1 MGTILRRDVSHQGRM
16 KPLAFTTRCMLALA
30 ACTGVPGTAAG
41 TSEDVGDVH
50 ADATMSSPRA
60 AHTAT
65 TLADGTVLIVGGFV
79 ERETQIA
86 GAELFNPATGE
97 FTPLPAMLEPRH
109 SHTATPLADGAILLA
124 GGFGTG
130 ARYLN
135 SAELYDPATR
145 TFRPAA
151 DMPASRAGHAAVPL
165 EDGTVLLVG
174 GTGEGWIFLA
184 TAEIYDPA
192 PAAFV
197 QVGSMSVPRASLAAV
212 RLQNG
217 RVLITGGHVGRGA
230 AMVVHATAEMYDPQ
244 TRRFE
249 PAGEMITVRHKHDAV
264 LLQDGRVLV
273 TGGIDASERDGPYAS
288 AELYDPVLEAFAA
301 TAAMQL
307 PRYKHS
313 GTSVVLEDGRVL
325 LAGGAVS
332 SELFDPQGESFALL
346 PGEMQLAGSF
356 QAVARLADGSV
367 AITGGYGADIR
378 PQAGVWIIE
387 P

>member
-1 MGTILRRDVSHQGRM
+1 M
-16 KPLAFTTRCMLALA
+16 KSLAFTARCMLALA

-41 TSEDVGDVH
+41 NSEEVGTVR
-50 ADATMSSPRA
+50 ADATMNSPRA

-97 FTPLPAMLEPRH
+97 FTLLPPMLEPRH
-109 SHTATPLADGAILLA
+109 SHSATPLADGTILLA

-130 ARYLN
+130 ARYLS

-145 TFRPAA
+145 TFKAAA
-151 DMPASRAGHAAVPL
+151 DMAAARTGHAAVPL

-174 GTGEGWIFLA
+174 GAGDGWTFLA

-197 QVGSMSVPRASLAAV
+197 QVGSMSAPRVALAAV

-217 RVLITGGHVGRGA
+217 RVLITGGHMGRRA
-230 AMVVHATAEMYDPQ
+230 AMMVHATAEMYDPQ

-249 PAGEMITVRHKHDAV
+249 PAGEMITGRHKHDAV

-273 TGGIDASERDGPYAS
+273 TGGIDASERGGPYAS
-288 AELYDPVLEAFAA
+288 AELYDPALGAFSA
-301 TAAMQL
+301 TAAMQR

-325 LAGGAVS
+325 LAGGAARP
-332 SELFDPQGESFALL
+332 ELFDPGAEDFALL
-346 PGEMQLAGSF
+346 PGEMQLAPSF
-356 QAVARLADGSV
+356 SAVAQLADGSV
-367 AITGGYGADIR
+367 VITGGYGSDIR
-378 PQAGVWIIE
+378 PSAGVWIIRR
-387 P
+387 